1 MIIKQFGKN
10 FIRISRMKQVV
21 IFLLLVVSVSA
32 EDNDIEPL
40 GKNCPITKNP
50 DYICEASVNLAAD
63 FNCWMPS
70 NSCEEKDE
78 DRCFCR
84 RLPNESFYGKCVIT
98 WRCIYTPF
106 TTTTEKIPDEPTN
119 LTVGQIIAISVVVS
133 LFVIGGIII
142 GCYFWIVKCYIPSIA
157 G

>member
-1 MIIKQFGKN
+1 
-10 FIRISRMKQVV
+10 MKQVLIV
-21 IFLLLVVSVSA
+21 LLLLVSVSA
-32 EDNDIEPL
+32 DDNYIEPL
-40 GKNCPITKNP
+40 GKNCPISKNP

-78 DRCFCR
+78 DRCYCR

-98 WRCIYTPF
+98 WRCIYTPI
-106 TTTTEKIPDEPTN
+106 TSTTEKIPDKPTN
-119 LTVGQIIAISVVVS
+119 LTVGQIILISVVVS
-133 LFVIGGIII
+133 VLVFGGIII
-142 GCYFWIVKCYIPSIA
+142 GCYFWIVKCYISSIA